1 MLLGF
6 SALNESSNADSVSS
20 VSNDSN
26 SQESLDFRDDD
37 YLSLYNKALA
47 SYGDGNFDRAEGEF
61 RHLVK
66 TPYFTHCGFR
76 SLKPRAIAIK
86 LQFNSHRYLG
96 LCLSKHENYS
106 EALDQL
112 EKALE
117 IDSSDPTLYFRFAII
132 AVKAGKLIFA
142 RNALEASFR
151 ESKNQNIKGIRHWP
165 SLDLIISVT
174 YKLEDC
180 ISCLRYIEWGLLHD
194 PKFEKALRV
203 RDKIYEE
210 HPYLSSDPDIQKR
223 TPIPRPIEYVPRP
236 PKKEPEPKQL
246 TVHNLKFLDLIQ
258 CIVSEYHE
266 GGNGRMKDITLPIS
280 VEFREKSE
288 ENLVEMEDVQAVL
301 NGVIDKVEANLQD
314 DEMEVE
320 NDKDQQKSEE
330 AIICMSIINDAVNS
344 AVNQSRVRNI
354 LDGIVDFAVGESLA
368 NSMSKRRSAG
378 ASAAFL
384 NEVPLDLIEK
394 RRSSRMRG
402 VGSTPRI
409 GLDSNSES
417 LMESPRGDDM
427 TAKALL
433 ESLLPPTLLENN
445 SDGDEE
451 GTSKSSKSNT
461 PSKRK
466 VVVKSPEKQTEEKK
480 AVVVQETKWIPDE
493 EETDLVK
500 KMLSET
506 MTKTSVNSSL
516 SDILLHVTNHFS
528 QTFYWPKE
536 FDKAYLDLYL
546 CWRPHFMPPDECEP
560 QSPHKF
566 LEAMLI
572 ANEIISR
579 ELEPL
584 SSTSHSEN
592 EQVLPRVEALT
603 EFWWDDLQHLVLNI
617 FRLPRTMGVRILSLH
632 LYYYKFNGKVQ

>member
-6 SALNESSNADSVSS
+6 SALNESSNAESVSS
-20 VSNDSN
+20 VSNDSK

-47 SYGDGNFDRAEGEF
+47 SYGDGNYDRAEGEF

-194 PKFEKALRV
+194 PKFEKAIRI

-210 HPYLSSDPDIQKR
+210 HPYLSSDPEIQKR
-223 TPIPRPIEYVPRP
+223 TPIPRPIEYIPRP
-236 PKKEPEPKQL
+236 PKKEPELKQL
-246 TVHNLKFLDLIQ
+246 IVHNLKFLDLIQ

-266 GGNGRMKDITLPIS
+266 GGDGRMKDITLPIS
-280 VEFREKSE
+280 VEFKEKSE

-301 NGVIDKVEANLQD
+301 NGVIDKVEAKLH
-314 DEMEVE
+314 DEEEQMEV
-320 NDKDQQKSEE
+320 DQKVQQSEE
-330 AIICMSIINDAVNS
+330 ATICFSILNDVVNS
-344 AVNQSRVRNI
+344 AVNQSRMRNI

-394 RRSSRMRG
+394 RRSGRSRMRG
-402 VGSTPRI
+402 AGSAPRI

-433 ESLLPPTLLENN
+433 ESLLPPTLLEN
-445 SDGDEE
+445 SDDED
-451 GTSKSSKSNT
+451 GTKSSKSNT
-461 PSKRK
+461 PIKK
-466 VVVKSPEKQTEEKK
+466 KVVKSPEKQAEEEKK
-480 AVVVQETKWIPDE
+480 VVVQETKWIPDE
-493 EETDLVK
+493 EETNLVK

-506 MTKTSVNSSL
+506 MAKTSVNSSL
-516 SDILLHVTNHFS
+516 SDILLHVTNLFS

-584 SSTSHSEN
+584 SASHSEN
-592 EQVLPRVEALT
+592 DQVLQRVEALS

-632 LYYYKFNGKVQ
+632 LYYYKFNGKVK